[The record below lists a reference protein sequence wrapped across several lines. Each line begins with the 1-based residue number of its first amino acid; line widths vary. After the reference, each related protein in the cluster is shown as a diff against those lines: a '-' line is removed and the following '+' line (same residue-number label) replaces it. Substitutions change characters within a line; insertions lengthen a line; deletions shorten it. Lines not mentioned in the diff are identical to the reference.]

1 MQGWIEVGKQTK
13 FPIFLKGSTM
23 SDTVMKALNGALD
36 KIETNN
42 AEIRDRLLQLEQRGS
57 ARSEGVTAGG
67 DTIGDRFIKS
77 FSENAEMFAKTKS
90 LRLEIKAATDPIT
103 TTSGRRIL
111 VGGSMPPNGNLIGIQ
126 FGLPQRST
134 PAVTAFEY
142 SRYTGVQG
150 AAAVQAVE
158 GDAKAAVRPD
168 HSIVTQNAITIAG
181 YSKISKQTMN
191 DMAELKTAI
200 DITLMRSV
208 NTVMDATLC
217 AGTTGF
223 TGGILGLATAFTS
236 ATYQRLVDATSE
248 GVAFMQTAGFMPD
261 VVVLSPN
268 DWLAISVA
276 QNTTGD
282 YLSGSYLSLPG
293 ENLRGLRV
301 VLSPGMTA
309 GKSLILDSQFL
320 ELLIVD
326 TFAVEAGFVDQDFT
340 KNLVTLLG
348 ETRVIPTFRSVGAA
362 RLITKA
368 P

>member
-1 MQGWIEVGKQTK
+1 MNEQI
-13 FPIFLKGSTM
+13 LKG
-23 SDTVMKALNGALD
+23 LD
-36 KIETNN
+36 KIEEKIRIDN
-42 AEIRDRLLQLEQRGS
+42 AELRDRMTMLEQKGTARFEGS
-57 ARSEGVTAGG
+57 TTGGVSLG
-67 DTIGDRFIKS
+67 DQFVKS
-77 FSENAEMFAKTKS
+77 FGENADMFSKTKS
-90 LRLEIKAATDPIT
+90 LRLELKAAGDPIT
-103 TTSGRRIL
+103 TTSGRSIL
-111 VGGSMPPNGNLIGIQ
+111 VGGSKPPNGNLIGIQ
-126 FGLPQRST
+126 YGLPQRST

-150 AAAVQAVE
+150 AAAVQLIE

-168 HSIVTQNAITIAG
+168 HGIITQTAITVAG
-181 YSKISKQTMN
+181 FSKISKQAMN
-191 DMAELKTAI
+191 DMAELKAAI

-217 AGTTGF
+217 AGTTAF
-223 TGGILGLATAFTS
+223 TGGFLGLATAFTS

-248 GVAFMQTAGFMPD
+248 GVAFMQTAGFTPD
-261 VVVLSPN
+261 VVVMSPN
-268 DWLAISVA
+268 DWLGIQVA
-276 QNTTGD
+276 QSTTGE

-309 GKSLILDSQFL
+309 GKSLIIDSQFL

-326 TFAVEAGFVDQDFT
+326 GFTVEAGFVDADFT